1 MLNRRKFIQQSALA
15 ALGMGTGIMSLSA
28 AKSMGVEVLT
38 ILHTNDVH
46 SRIDPFE
53 SGKYKGMGGIA
64 YRQQVINQIRK
75 EMPHVLLLDA
85 GDIFQ
90 GTPYF
95 NLFGG
100 EVEIKSMSALGYD
113 AATLGNHDFDGGV
126 DGLIKQLP
134 HASFD
139 FINSNYDFKNS
150 PLKDKI
156 LPYKI
161 IQKGKLKIG
170 IVAVGIEL
178 EGLVPRN
185 LFGDIIYRDP
195 IEPADNLANFLKTK
209 AGCHLVI
216 CLSHLGYSYADKK
229 ISDVELAKNSTS
241 IDVILGGHTHTFL
254 ERPTAL
260 ENKNNQIVL
269 VNQVGWGGIKLGRI
283 DVVFS
288 EKTTR
293 LEYYSSH
300 VNIFEKTIAK

>member
-161 IQKGKLKIG
+161 IQKGKFKIG

-178 EGLVPRN
+178 EGLVPKK
-185 LFGDIIYRDP
+185 LFGDIVYRDP
-195 IEPADNLANFLKTK
+195 IEPANHWANYLKNVI
-209 AGCHLVI
+209 GCHLVI
-216 CLSHLGYSYADKK
+216 CLSHLGYSYTDKK

-241 IDVILGGHTHTFL
+241 IDIILGGHTHTFL

-300 VNIFEKTIAK
+300 VNISEKTIAK